1 MLETCYRVGMLALSN
16 GEYDTANIWL
26 GRAMDS
32 SDKFRERSDPVSKD
46 LRLLVLHSFGMS
58 SDTHIDAR

>member
-1 MLETCYRVGMLALSN
+1 MLALSN

-32 SDKFRERSDPVSKD
+32 SDGFRGGSNPVLKD

-58 SDTHIDAR
+58 SDTRIDAR